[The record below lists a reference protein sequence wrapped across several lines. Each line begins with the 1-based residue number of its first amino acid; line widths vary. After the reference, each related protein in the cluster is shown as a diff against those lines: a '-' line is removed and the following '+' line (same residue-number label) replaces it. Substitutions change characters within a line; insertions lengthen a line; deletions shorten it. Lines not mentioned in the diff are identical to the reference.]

1 MKRLFTLLFLLSAF
15 DSYFAQIS
23 TCTLD
28 PVFVASNKKGIWP
41 DSVTNFISG
50 TVGVPYFQNL
60 TIKVPKDT
68 VVNPLTMCF
77 NRIEVS
83 SPTVVVNYNLPPG
96 LSMLA
101 GNNVTLTSGTFKF
114 PGNANTCADISGTPT
129 TAGTYSLQFKVQPY
143 MTPAVTSCPGS
154 PNVSGGSASYAQA
167 TYLKYYKIVINLPA
181 GVKENV
187 NKTAFSLNA
196 FPNPANGKTTVK
208 FIVEDESA
216 VSITVKNILGQIVM
230 ENKGRTKIGLNQI
243 EVNCQN
249 WESGLYF
256 YTIQYKNYSETKRL
270 IVSSSGE

>member
-1 MKRLFTLLFLLSAF
+1 MKRLFTILCLMSIAF
-15 DSYFAQIS
+15 SNLAQVS
-23 TCTLD
+23 TCSLD
-28 PVFVASNKKGIWP
+28 PTFVASNKKGIWP
-41 DSVTNFISG
+41 DSVTNFVSG

-114 PGNANTCADISGTPT
+114 PGNANTCAEISGTPT
-129 TAGTYSLQFKVQPY
+129 TAGTYSLQFKVQPF

-154 PNVSGGSASYAQA
+154 PNVSGGSSSYASP
-167 TYLKYYKIVINLPA
+167 TYLKYYKIVINPPA

-187 NKTAFSLNA
+187 NKNAFSLQA
-196 FPNPANGKTTVK
+196 YPNPANGKTSIR

-216 VSITVKNILGQIVM
+216 VVLTVKNILGQVVS
-230 ENKGRTKIGLNQI
+230 ESKSRSRIGLNQLDLD
-243 EVNCQN
+243 CQN

-256 YTIQYKNYSETKRL
+256 YTIHYKNYKETQRL
-270 IVSSSGE
+270 IVNASGE